1 MIFQEDH
8 STQEKFLV
16 TSTDASQTFQLAL
29 EAWIFTIIILEQ
41 KNQTSIYTKMIIVH
55 ETKKV
60 ENWYKNN
67 DGKTLSINEKG
78 KQKPLKHV
86 DKMSYYNG

>member
-29 EAWIFTIIILEQ
+29 EA
-41 KNQTSIYTKMIIVH
+41 
-55 ETKKV
+55 
-60 ENWYKNN
+60 
-67 DGKTLSINEKG
+67 
-78 KQKPLKHV
+78 
-86 DKMSYYNG
+86 